1 MQIYLA
7 RNNEQA
13 GPYTLE
19 QVNQMLANG
28 QVVLADLAWHE
39 GMTQW
44 QPLGELTGGELT
56 YQPKNAAP
64 FNTAP
69 NLTKQPFGA
78 DQALQQSLNHTKNH
92 NQNNGHNP
100 NSAGSRTSSK
110 VALASINKRILAKLI
125 DILLLWI
132 PSSFIFG
139 QFVSPEFMRQY
150 QTIAGQ
156 AVIPSTQQQEQMLS
170 LLATLPAAA
179 FWALA
184 IYVVLYFVGQAFLL
198 AKTGQSVG
206 KKALKIKIVDE
217 QTAQKTTLTR
227 SFLIRSVVFIII
239 NYLAFFFIIIDFAFI
254 FSERRRTLHDRL
266 AKTLVV
272 DVNAS

>member
-44 QPLGELTGGELT
+44 QPLGELTGGELS
-56 YQPKNAAP
+56 YQPQH
-64 FNTAP
+64 TATFKTGP
-69 NLTKQPFGA
+69 NLTKQPFGTDKTA
-78 DQALQQSLNHTKNH
+78 QQNLNQSQ
-92 NQNNGHNP
+92 NQHYGQNANT
-100 NSAGSRTSSK
+100 ARSRIQS
-110 VALASINKRILAKLI
+110 VAALASINKRILAKLI

-139 QFVSPEFMRQY
+139 QFVNPEFMRQY

-156 AVIPSTQQQEQMLS
+156 AVIPSTQQQEQMLA
-170 LLATLPAAA
+170 LLGTLPASA

-184 IYVVLYFVGQAFLL
+184 TYVVLYFVGQAFLL

-206 KKALKIKIVDE
+206 KKTLKIKIVDE

-272 DVNAS
+272 DANPSA

>member
-44 QPLGELTGGELT
+44 QPLGELTGGELS
-56 YQPKNAAP
+56 YQPQHTALFK
-64 FNTAP
+64 TAP
-69 NLTKQPFGA
+69 NLTKQPFSTDIA
-78 DQALQQSLNHTKNH
+78 AQQNLNQSQ
-92 NQNNGHNP
+92 NQHYGQNAN
-100 NSAGSRTSSK
+100 AARSRTQS
-110 VALASINKRILAKLI
+110 VAALASINKRILAKLI

-156 AVIPSTQQQEQMLS
+156 AVIPSTQQQEQMLA
-170 LLATLPAAA
+170 LLGTLPASA

-184 IYVVLYFVGQAFLL
+184 TYVVLYFVGQAFLL

-206 KKALKIKIVDE
+206 KKTLKIKIVDE

-227 SFLIRSVVFIII
+227 SFLIRSVLFIII

-272 DVNAS
+272 DANPSA

>member
-44 QPLGELTGGELT
+44 QPLGELTDGELS
-56 YQPKNAAP
+56 YQPQHTAP
-64 FNTAP
+64 FKTGP
-69 NLTKQPFGA
+69 NLTKQPFGTDKTA
-78 DQALQQSLNHTKNH
+78 QQNLNQSQ
-92 NQNNGHNP
+92 NQHYGQNANT
-100 NSAGSRTSSK
+100 ARSRIQS
-110 VALASINKRILAKLI
+110 VAALASINKRILAKLI

-139 QFVSPEFMRQY
+139 QFVNPEFMRQY

-156 AVIPSTQQQEQMLS
+156 AVIPSTQQQEQMLA
-170 LLATLPAAA
+170 LLGTLPASA

-184 IYVVLYFVGQAFLL
+184 TYVVLYFVGQAFLL

-272 DVNAS
+272 DANPSA

>member
-13 GPYTLE
+13 GPYSLE

-44 QPLGELTGGELT
+44 QPLGELTGGELS
-56 YQPKNAAP
+56 YQPQGTSP
-64 FNTAP
+64 FKTAP
-69 NLTKQPFGA
+69 NLSKQPFGN
-78 DQALQQSLNHTKNH
+78 DKTLNSSQNH
-92 NQNNGHNP
+92 NQNHSHSQNANP
-100 NSAGSRTSSK
+100 ARARGQTG

-156 AVIPSTQQQEQMLS
+156 AVIPSTQQQEQMLA
-170 LLATLPAAA
+170 LLGTLPASA

-184 IYVVLYFVGQAFLL
+184 IYVVLYFVAQAFLL

-206 KKALKIKIVDE
+206 KKVLKIKIVDE
-217 QTAQKTTLTR
+217 QTSQKTTLTR

-254 FSERRRTLHDRL
+254 FSERHRTLHDRL

-272 DVNAS
+272 DANPSA

>member
-44 QPLGELTGGELT
+44 QPLGELTGGELS
-56 YQPKNAAP
+56 YQPQHTAP
-64 FNTAP
+64 FKTAP
-69 NLTKQPFGA
+69 NLTKQPFSTDIA
-78 DQALQQSLNHTKNH
+78 AQQNLNQSQ
-92 NQNNGHNP
+92 NQHYGQNDN
-100 NSAGSRTSSK
+100 AARSRTQS
-110 VALASINKRILAKLI
+110 VAALASINKRILAKLI

-139 QFVSPEFMRQY
+139 QFVNPEFMRQY

-156 AVIPSTQQQEQMLS
+156 AVIPSTQQQEQMLA
-170 LLATLPAAA
+170 LLGTLPASA

-184 IYVVLYFVGQAFLL
+184 VYVVLYFVGQAFLL

-227 SFLIRSVVFIII
+227 SFLIRSVLFIII
-239 NYLAFFFIIIDFAFI
+239 NYLAFFFIMIDFAFI

-272 DVNAS
+272 DANPSA

>member
-44 QPLGELTGGELT
+44 QPLGELTGGELS
-56 YQPKNAAP
+56 YQPQNTAP
-64 FNTAP
+64 FKTGP
-69 NLTKQPFGA
+69 NLTKQPFGTDKA
-78 DQALQQSLNHTKNH
+78 AQQHI
-92 NQNNGHNP
+92 NP
-100 NSAGSRTSSK
+100 NHSQSSSQNANAARSRTQS
-110 VALASINKRILAKLI
+110 VAALASINKRILAKLI

-156 AVIPSTQQQEQMLS
+156 AVIPSTQQQEQMLA
-170 LLATLPAAA
+170 LLGTLPASA

-184 IYVVLYFVGQAFLL
+184 TYVVLYFVGQAFLL

-272 DVNAS
+272 DANPSA

>member
-44 QPLGELTGGELT
+44 QPLGELTGGELS
-56 YQPKNAAP
+56 YQPQNAAP
-64 FNTAP
+64 FKTAP
-69 NLTKQPFGA
+69 NLTKQPFGTDIA
-78 DQALQQSLNHTKNH
+78 AQQNLNQHYG
-92 NQNNGHNP
+92 QNAN
-100 NSAGSRTSSK
+100 AARSRTQS
-110 VALASINKRILAKLI
+110 VAALASINKRILAKLI

-156 AVIPSTQQQEQMLS
+156 AVIPSTQQQEQMLA
-170 LLATLPAAA
+170 LLGTLPASA

-184 IYVVLYFVGQAFLL
+184 IYVVLYFIGQAFLL

-272 DVNAS
+272 DANPSA

>member
-44 QPLGELTGGELT
+44 QPLGELTGGELS
-56 YQPKNAAP
+56 YQPQNAAP
-64 FNTAP
+64 FKTAP
-69 NLTKQPFGA
+69 NLTKQPFGTDKTA
-78 DQALQQSLNHTKNH
+78 QQNLNQSQ
-92 NQNNGHNP
+92 NQHYGQNANT
-100 NSAGSRTSSK
+100 ARSRTQS
-110 VALASINKRILAKLI
+110 VAALASINKRILAKLI

-156 AVIPSTQQQEQMLS
+156 AVIPSTQQQEQMLA
-170 LLATLPAAA
+170 LLGTLPASA

-184 IYVVLYFVGQAFLL
+184 TYVVLYFVGQAFLL

-206 KKALKIKIVDE
+206 KKTLKIKIVDE

-227 SFLIRSVVFIII
+227 SFLIRSVLFIII

-272 DVNAS
+272 DANPSA

>member
-44 QPLGELTGGELT
+44 QPLGELTGGELS
-56 YQPKNAAP
+56 YQPQNAAP
-64 FNTAP
+64 FKTAP
-69 NLTKQPFGA
+69 NLTKQPFGTDKTA
-78 DQALQQSLNHTKNH
+78 QQNLNQSQ
-92 NQNNGHNP
+92 NQHYGQNAN
-100 NSAGSRTSSK
+100 AARSRTQS
-110 VALASINKRILAKLI
+110 VAALASINKRILAKLI

-156 AVIPSTQQQEQMLS
+156 AVIPSTQQQEQMLA
-170 LLATLPAAA
+170 LLGTLPASA

-184 IYVVLYFVGQAFLL
+184 TYVVLYFVGQAFLL

-272 DVNAS
+272 DANPSA